1 MRLAKRAHEAASTR
15 IARLVCDFVDRQ
27 SSRLESVGRL
37 SHAKITQDDHRRST
51 HGPAES
57 RYEGGPAE
65 EGGTRQTLDRVW
77 CARTRNHVGK
87 CSRDLGIAQQ
97 REALVPEIERAK
109 RATQE
114 RHDHLLQ
121 QCGTHR
127 TEADFLRNEF
137 RERRLERVVDL
148 IAFLELLD
156 DWRGQCSEQFG
167 RGSPRGVE
175 VSANEQDDGVRIR
188 RDIATHGPGWEY
200 LRATV
205 DGLDDRARAA
215 PRWDF
220 DPEEGSRGKDD
231 QRVRLQLDWLVVPD
245 DHAASAGKIVVKPGG
260 VDVAEF
266 QAIAFADEA
275 LRKPDKLDHQCLEQ
289 AVEIRRS
296 NPHEWRPVAHERDVI
311 IVGNSARVH
320 SAAPCIATHESIP
333 SRDRRTSLR
342 ANLCWVPA
350 SVVTGALS
358 PVVRWLEAPAGEY
371 IVVAVAVSVA
381 ILCLTLLLRKV
392 EDPGHEDLV
401 NMFVHDMRA
410 PLTVVMANLSM
421 LREDVADSSESAEN
435 VDAAMAAALRVNR
448 MANNLLDISRLEASR
463 LPLQRSPTD
472 IAEVART
479 VTRAMAALDPSR
491 HIEIRARKPVVCV
504 CDGELMRRIIEN
516 LVSNAI
522 KHTDPCGHIV
532 VQVSSETA
540 CVRVSVEDDGPGI
553 AEESRDRIF
562 ERYSA
567 SSIQTRTGAH
577 TVGLGLA
584 FCKLAAAAHGG
595 KIWVERVVPNGS
607 RFVVEVPQH

>member
-1 MRLAKRAHEAASTR
+1 
-15 IARLVCDFVDRQ
+15 
-27 SSRLESVGRL
+27 
-37 SHAKITQDDHRRST
+37 
-51 HGPAES
+51 
-57 RYEGGPAE
+57 
-65 EGGTRQTLDRVW
+65 
-77 CARTRNHVGK
+77 
-87 CSRDLGIAQQ
+87 
-97 REALVPEIERAK
+97 
-109 RATQE
+109 
-114 RHDHLLQ
+114 
-121 QCGTHR
+121 
-127 TEADFLRNEF
+127 
-137 RERRLERVVDL
+137 
-148 IAFLELLD
+148 
-156 DWRGQCSEQFG
+156 
-167 RGSPRGVE
+167 
-175 VSANEQDDGVRIR
+175 
-188 RDIATHGPGWEY
+188 
-200 LRATV
+200 
-205 DGLDDRARAA
+205 
-215 PRWDF
+215 
-220 DPEEGSRGKDD
+220 
-231 QRVRLQLDWLVVPD
+231 
-245 DHAASAGKIVVKPGG
+245 
-260 VDVAEF
+260 
-266 QAIAFADEA
+266 
-275 LRKPDKLDHQCLEQ
+275 
-289 AVEIRRS
+289 
-296 NPHEWRPVAHERDVI
+296 
-311 IVGNSARVH
+311 
-320 SAAPCIATHESIP
+320 
-333 SRDRRTSLR
+333 
-342 ANLCWVPA
+342 
-350 SVVTGALS
+350 VVTGALS

-371 IVVAVAVSVA
+371 IVVAVGVSVA

-491 HIEIRARKPVVCV
+491 HIEIRARKAVVCV

-553 AEESRDRIF
+553 PEESRDRIF